1 MKTLPKPDTKNQ
13 IINTHPEI
21 ELLLSCVNPDI
32 NDANTERIKT
42 LVKQNIDW
50 QYLTQT
56 ADKHAVLSLLYSRIN
71 NICPEAVP
79 ELILKQWR
87 YSFQS
92 IAQRN
97 LHLTGELVNLLKLLK
112 QQDIV
117 ALPYKG
123 PVLAT
128 LIYKNVALRRFGDL
142 DIIVQQ
148 KDIFAVRELLI
159 TQGYRPDKEMTD
171 VELVKYLNSRTQHTY
186 DFIHEDKNVFL
197 EIHWRIAPKYAA
209 HIAAKDLW
217 SDLEPFS
224 LAGTTINNL
233 PLEDWLP
240 ILCVHGSRHIWE
252 RFSWLCD
259 IAMLIYKNPDINW
272 DKVVK
277 QAEIWGCQRML
288 FLGLYMVHDLFGISL
303 PAEIWQ
309 QIKKVEPILKGI
321 APQVYNQLFAEVRT
335 SEKFMGRTLYHI
347 QVRERFSHKVLYLQS
362 FIPWLLK
369 GKKQVFDKLNFW
381 D

>member
-1 MKTLPKPDTKNQ
+1 MNTLSVSDNKNPL
-13 IINTHPEI
+13 TSTRPEI
-21 ELLLSCVNPDI
+21 ELLLSCVNPKI
-32 NDANTERIKT
+32 NDTTSATIKT

-56 ADKHAVLSLLYSRIN
+56 ADRHGVLSLLYSRIN

-97 LHLTGELVNLLKLLK
+97 LFLTSELANLLKLLK
-112 QQDIV
+112 QHDIV

-148 KDIFAVRELLI
+148 KNIFAVRELLI
-159 TQGYRPDKEMTD
+159 AQGYQPTKKMTD
-171 VELVKYLNSRTQHTY
+171 AELVKYLNSKTEHTY
-186 DFIHEDKNVFL
+186 DFLHQDKNVFL
-197 EIHWRIAPKYAA
+197 EIHWRIAPKFVCQ
-209 HIAAKDLW
+209 IEAKDLW
-217 SDLEPFS
+217 DDLEPFS

-240 ILCVHGSRHIWE
+240 ILCIHGSRHVWE

-259 IAMLIYKNPDINW
+259 IATLIYKNPNLNW
-272 DKVVK
+272 DRVIKK
-277 QAEIWGCQRML
+277 AETWGCQRML
-288 FLGLYMVHDLFGISL
+288 LLGLFMVHDLFDISL
-303 PAEIWQ
+303 PAEIWLR
-309 QIKKVEPILKGI
+309 IKKIKPILNDI
-321 APQVYNQLFAEVRT
+321 APQVYNQLFADVRT

-347 QVRERFSHKVLYLQS
+347 QVRERLNHKFLYLQS
-362 FIPWLLK
+362 FIYWLVK
-369 GKKQVFDKLNFW
+369 GKKEIIEK
-381 D
+381 

>member
-1 MKTLPKPDTKNQ
+1 MKNPSKLDTKTPF
-13 IINTHPEI
+13 INTRPEI
-21 ELLLSCVNPDI
+21 ELLLSCVNPEI
-32 NDANTERIKT
+32 NNATSADIKT

-56 ADKHAVLSLLYSRIN
+56 ADRHGVLSLLYFRIN

-92 IAQRN
+92 TAQRN
-97 LHLTGELVNLLKLLK
+97 LHLTGELINLLKLLK
-112 QQDIV
+112 QQNIV

-159 TQGYRPDKEMTD
+159 AQGYQPKIKMTD
-171 VELVKYLNSRTQHTY
+171 AELIKYLNSKTEHTY
-186 DFIHEDKNVFL
+186 DFLHQEKNVFL
-197 EIHWRIAPKYAA
+197 EIHWRIAPKFVCQ
-209 HIAAKDLW
+209 IEAKDLW
-217 SDLEPFS
+217 DDLEPFS

-233 PLEDWLP
+233 ALEDWLP
-240 ILCVHGSRHIWE
+240 ILCVHGSRHVWE

-259 IAMLIYKNPDINW
+259 IATLIHKNPDLNW
-272 DKVVK
+272 DRVIKK
-277 QAEIWGCQRML
+277 AETWGCQRML
-288 FLGLYMVHDLFGISL
+288 FLGLFMVHDLFGISL
-303 PAEIWQ
+303 PAKVWER
-309 QIKKVEPILKGI
+309 IKKVEPILKGI
-321 APQVYNQLFAEVRT
+321 VTQVYNQLFADVRT
-335 SEKFMGRTLYHI
+335 SDKFMGRTLYHI
-347 QVRERFSHKVLYLQS
+347 QVRERLNHKLLYIQS
-362 FIPWLLK
+362 FVYWLIK
-369 GKKQVFDKLNFW
+369 GNKEIIEK
-381 D
+381 